1 MVCFVPELASMENA
15 RPRTRPEPFTEQVPH
30 SHPFALGLSKGELLR
45 YFAWGYLSRREL
57 NERLRLI
64 NLQRREFHSAA

>member
-1 MVCFVPELASMENA
+1 MVCFVPQLVGMENA
-15 RPRTRPEPFTEQVPH
+15 PPRSRTEHFTEQVPH
-30 SHPFALGLSKGELLR
+30 SHRFALSLSKGELLR